1 MNNLLISSFS
11 IADTPI
17 KEQNKFLKIFQEYD
31 KTITAIKTYD
41 ELDTQEDLLPAEQ
54 IDINDIPS
62 ATLDRLEG
70 IYNNIIDELKADNG
84 DDDESVD
91 ISVDEN
97 YELESFHTK
106 EVDEGYILGLIK
118 NYISDA
124 NNEIERQV
132 STQNPDNQAQVDDYI
147 DQYAKTNKPRADH
160 IRSLWN
166 EVQREPQKYSAQ
178 KVEEILQQEIDQES
192 QQILQEFAKNYGL
205 NYSNLQYVVK
215 NFDPDVKNTKGMGDL
230 TSKKFFEQYKE
241 EHPNSGLTNWLKWK
255 SEVREQVKAIC
266 TTKIKPLETEN

>member
-1 MNNLLISSFS
+1 M
-11 IADTPI
+11 
-17 KEQNKFLKIFQEYD
+17 
-31 KTITAIKTYD
+31 
-41 ELDTQEDLLPAEQ
+41 
-54 IDINDIPS
+54 
-62 ATLDRLEG
+62 
-70 IYNNIIDELKADNG
+70 YNNIIDELKADNG
-84 DDDESVD
+84 DDDEPFD
-91 ISVDEN
+91 ISVDED

-124 NNEIERQV
+124 NNEIKQQI
-132 STQNPDNQAQVDDYI
+132 SAQNSDNQAQVDDYI
-147 DQYAKTNKPRADH
+147 DQYAKTNKPRAGH

-166 EVQREPQKYSAQ
+166 DVQREPQKYSAQ

-192 QQILQEFAKNYGL
+192 QQILQDFAKNYGL

-215 NFDPDVKNTKGMGDL
+215 NYDPDVKNTKGMGDL

-255 SEVREQVKAIC
+255 SEVREQVKAVY